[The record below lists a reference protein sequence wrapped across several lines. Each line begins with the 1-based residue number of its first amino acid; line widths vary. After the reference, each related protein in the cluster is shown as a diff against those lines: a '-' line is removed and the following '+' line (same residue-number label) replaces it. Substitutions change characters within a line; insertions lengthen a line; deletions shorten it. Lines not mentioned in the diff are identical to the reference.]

1 MPKTFTT
8 ILWAY
13 QNYGKRQQK
22 IELTKI
28 DQVFEPYELFSTLFC
43 ELEKKVPEMQ
53 EDVIKRIF
61 QKV

>member
-1 MPKTFTT
+1 MQRTSTK

-13 QNYGKRQQK
+13 QNYGKRQQVN
-22 IELTKI
+22 ELMNI
-28 DQVFEPYELFSTLFC
+28 DQVFEPCELFSTLFC